1 MAGRLPAVI
10 GSTDIN
16 NVYQRITD
24 WNPLA
29 VEESTLDHVL
39 VELIIDYCITDC
51 VNKLINFLYL
61 RLLLRCEYILD
72 GNLSVCDT
80 AFSYYCVQYLYKYFY
95 KYLYMYFA

>member
-1 MAGRLPAVI
+1 VAGRLPAVI

-51 VNKLINFLYL
+51 VNI
-61 RLLLRCEYILD
+61 
-72 GNLSVCDT
+72 
-80 AFSYYCVQYLYKYFY
+80 
-95 KYLYMYFA
+95 